1 MADTNFLG
9 EGRELIVNKSSL
21 IGTIGVEAEPTVK
34 FLQIASVMS
43 KDTFYAGV
51 PGHYFV
57 FAPPLH
63 VCTSVHIS
71 DGQPMRAY
79 FKEAGDAVIVA
90 FKLSP
95 SNVYLYGITVEKLI
109 EWKPPA
115 KATDS
120 IVEEGLLQTWKAT
133 HDDITS
139 LVALQNTETHK
150 LKDLIDKL
158 ISHVPTFQQHKV
170 RSGLDALKWCK
181 KTFESNV
188 KAVVDMSELEERKR
202 AKEKS
207 TTARDPVAVES
218 AAGGAA
224 AKDLWAL
231 RKLCM
236 LDHGQYYEDC
246 FRERI
251 IIIETEIATKQPNEA
266 TIATMRISLGC
277 VLLDPRDQ
285 LTSCAHARLCARCAR
300 AHLTCNIVCYLV
312 CSG

>member
-1 MADTNFLG
+1 
-9 EGRELIVNKSSL
+9 
-21 IGTIGVEAEPTVK
+21 
-34 FLQIASVMS
+34 
-43 KDTFYAGV
+43 
-51 PGHYFV
+51 
-57 FAPPLH
+57 
-63 VCTSVHIS
+63 
-71 DGQPMRAY
+71 
-79 FKEAGDAVIVA
+79 
-90 FKLSP
+90 
-95 SNVYLYGITVEKLI
+95 
-109 EWKPPA
+109 
-115 KATDS
+115 
-120 IVEEGLLQTWKAT
+120 
-133 HDDITS
+133 
-139 LVALQNTETHK
+139 
-150 LKDLIDKL
+150 
-158 ISHVPTFQQHKV
+158 
-170 RSGLDALKWCK
+170 
-181 KTFESNV
+181 
-188 KAVVDMSELEERKR
+188 MSEVDERKR

-300 AHLTCNIVCYLV
+300 VLI
-312 CSG
+312 

>member
-43 KDTFYAGV
+43 KDTFFAGV

-120 IVEEGLLQTWKAT
+120 IVEEGLLQSWKAT
-133 HDDITS
+133 HGDITS
-139 LVALQNTETHK
+139 LVALQNTETHN
-150 LKDLIDKL
+150 LKDLADKL
-158 ISHVPTFQQHKV
+158 ISHMPTFQQHKV
-170 RSGLDALKWCK
+170 RSGVDALKWCK
-181 KTFESNV
+181 KSYESNV
-188 KAVVDMSELEERKR
+188 KAVVDISEVEERKR

-207 TTARDPVAVES
+207 TTARDPGAIES

-224 AKDLWAL
+224 AKELWAL
-231 RKLCM
+231 RKQCM
-236 LDHGQYYEDC
+236 LDRGQYYEDS
-246 FRERI
+246 FKERI
-251 IIIETEIATKQPNEA
+251 IIIETETETKQPSKA
-266 TIATMRISLGC
+266 TIEAMRISLGC
-277 VLLDPRDQ
+277 VLLHPRDQ